1 MSRVARL
8 LATAPIRFY
17 RRFLSPLKGAPSCRF
32 YPTCSAYAIEAIEV
46 HGVLKGSYLAIRR
59 VLKCHPLHP
68 GGLDPVPPRAE
79 RWTRPAE
86 VRPRLL
92 GHRHDAVPEHAP
104 TKRSDAPPEVS

>member
-1 MSRVARL
+1 MSRIARV

-46 HGVLKGSYLAIRR
+46 HGVLKGSYLAVRR

-68 GGLDPVPPRAE
+68 GGIDPVPPRVE
-79 RWTRPAE
+79 RPPRPAQ

-92 GHRHDAVPEHAP
+92 SDPHGAVSERAA
-104 TKRSDAPPEVS
+104 TKRSDAPTEVS